1 MFVNANVVDV
11 INMYAFKFM
20 FIWKI
25 IVQTHSKQ
33 IEIGIYLPLLTLISQ
48 FNYIWW

>member
-1 MFVNANVVDV
+1 MFINANAVDA

-20 FIWKI
+20 LIWKI

-33 IEIGIYLPLLTLISQ
+33 IEIGIFLPPLTLISQ
-48 FNYIWW
+48 FKYIWW

>member
-11 INMYAFKFM
+11 FNIYAFKFM
-20 FIWKI
+20 LNWKT

-33 IEIGIYLPLLTLISQ
+33 IEIGIYLPPLTLISQ
-48 FNYIWW
+48 FKYIWW